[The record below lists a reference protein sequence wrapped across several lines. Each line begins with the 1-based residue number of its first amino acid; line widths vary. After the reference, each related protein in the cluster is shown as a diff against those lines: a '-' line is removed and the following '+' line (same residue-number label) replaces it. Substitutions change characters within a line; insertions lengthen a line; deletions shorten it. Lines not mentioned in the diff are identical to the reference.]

1 MQEQTLEKQ
10 TKPINISNFNWDK
23 SLETKPQS
31 QFMLTLNQM
40 RRNRLALVCMAFLL
54 LVFLATIFAPII
66 APYDPTEM
74 HTAESLTPP
83 NAKYLFGTDDGGR
96 DILSRVLWGGR
107 ISLRVGLISTVIAVS
122 IGLILGLVSGYY
134 GGAIGFIILRLMDLM
149 LAFPGIL
156 LALIVVAILGPGI
169 DQAMI
174 AVGIGEIPTFVRVV
188 NSAVVSCKENEYVT
202 GAITVGCRDNRILL
216 RYILPNIMAP
226 IIVMATL
233 FVAGGIFSASSL
245 SFLGLG
251 AQPPSAEW
259 GAMISRGRNTLRL
272 APWMST
278 FPGLSIALVV
288 IAINI
293 VGDSLR
299 DALDPWIRAR

>member
-1 MQEQTLEKQ
+1 METQI
-10 TKPINISNFNWDK
+10 KPPDYGLKRDTHFDK
-23 SLETKPQS
+23 KPQS
-31 QFMLTLNQM
+31 QFALTIRQIC
-40 RRNRLALVCMAFLL
+40 RNRWAVICMFFLL
-54 LVFLATIFAPII
+54 LVMLATLFAPIV
-66 APYDPTEM
+66 APYDPDEM
-74 HTAESLTPP
+74 HTSESLKPP
-83 NAKYLFGTDDGGR
+83 SAAHIFGTDDGGR
-96 DILSRVLWGGR
+96 DIFSRVLWGGR
-107 ISLRVGLISTVIAVS
+107 ISLRVGFISTVIAVS
-122 IGLILGLVSGYY
+122 IGLVLGLISGYY

-174 AVGIGEIPTFVRVV
+174 AVGVSEIPTFVRVV
-188 NSAVVSCKENEYVT
+188 NSAVVTCKENEYVN
-202 GAITVGCRDNRILL
+202 GAITIGCRDHRILT

-259 GAMISRGRNTLRL
+259 GAMISRARNTMRL

-278 FPGLSIALVV
+278 YPGLAIALVI
-288 IAINI
+288 IAINV
-293 VGDSLR
+293 VGDALR